1 MKAVQKHRMQA
12 EECVHIQPL
21 QGGSLFLVTQD
32 LKDCCQGGVWLLQWV
47 KSAKKKINEHY
58 KSALYLFKHE
68 LKPSTQIAI
77 LTRNVEILCIRH
89 W

>member
-1 MKAVQKHRMQA
+1 MQA

-47 KSAKKKINEHY
+47 KSAKKK
-58 KSALYLFKHE
+58 K
-68 LKPSTQIAI
+68 
-77 LTRNVEILCIRH
+77 
-89 W
+89 